1 MPITGNDR
9 EEMASR
15 LKGNWRLDDGHY
27 VVQIEDVNICPV
39 IDGRKPLCWDLLILN
54 SQRKIEKFH
63 WIDKKGGVLM
73 LINDLQSL
81 GLEINADNA
90 INACNSL
97 IGSKIE
103 IEMRSD
109 GEHDNITFLRKIIN

>member
-9 EEMASR
+9 EEMTNR

-27 VVQIEDVNICPV
+27 VVQIEDVNICMV
-39 IDGRKPLCWDLLILN
+39 TDGRKPLCWDLLIIN
-54 SQRKIEKFH
+54 SLRKIEKFH
-63 WIDKKGGVLM
+63 WIDKKGGVAM

-81 GLEINADNA
+81 GMEINADNA

-103 IEMRSD
+103 IEVSFD
-109 GEHDNITFLRKIIN
+109 GEHENITFLRKIIN